1 MSTVLLKTKLHTPL
15 ARPELVAR
23 PLLIDRL
30 NEGLSRKLILVA
42 APAGYGKTTLVSSWA
57 TSCGQ
62 SVAWYSI
69 DDRDNEPTRFLAY
82 LIAAL
87 QTIEADVGQDIL
99 SALQSSQSSAIAD
112 WLPVLVNQLDCNTA
126 SFLLVLDD
134 YHLITTPAIHQALTF
149 LLEHQPSQMHVVIA
163 TRKDPPLPLP
173 RLRARDQLVELR
185 QADLR
190 FTAEETSAFLRRAT
204 GTKLSTEDVSTLVNH
219 TEGWIAGLQMAALTM
234 RNREDV
240 SRLIATFS
248 GSHEYIVDYFATEVL
263 DQQLEPIKAFLL
275 QTSLLDRLYGSLCDA
290 VTGQAD
296 GQHTLEQLQQ
306 ANLFV
311 ISLSDDRCCFRYHH
325 LFRDL
330 LLKQLHQEHSEIV
343 PELHRRASHW
353 CEEHDLIDDAIEH
366 ARAAHDEQRLGRLLE
381 AHAET
386 FFLRGEHVTLLRWIG
401 ALSGEERQARPALGI
416 LRAIMFSAAGL
427 NHEAALALSEVDQA
441 LSNLNEHVAQNRE
454 LLGRAAAAHAMVAT
468 AHEDPQ
474 TILRYARR
482 SLELASD
489 QSGWHSSVLLAS
501 SNAYCLLGDLAACV
515 EALST
520 GIEIATLRQS
530 HMLVLIERA
539 KLAQTYWMLG
549 HLQQAARVCQAGL
562 HYIDHW
568 GLAHSPNSDHILLT
582 WGAVLCEQ
590 GDLDRAAEFILRGL
604 ELCRSRQVVTN
615 EIFGYQSM
623 MRVCLAKHDLPGA
636 ERFLQQAE
644 ALIQAY
650 DLPIQHV
657 SPIIAVKARLL
668 IQQGRLAEAQH
679 ELRALDAQVDDQAPF
694 IQYGRVYLAQAQL
707 RIAQGDLPAA
717 EKSLER
723 LLKFSRAS
731 GQQRWL
737 IPFHILRAI
746 ILFARHDL
754 PQALSTLEVAFR
766 LAEPEGFIQEFLDEG
781 ESLLQLLHEAVRRKV
796 KPEFA
801 QQLLRRFSSDRAAEK
816 PIGLV
821 ESLSE
826 REIEVLQLVAE
837 GLSNQEIAAQLY
849 LSLRTI
855 KFHTSNIYGKLGV
868 KSRTEAIA
876 KARDLGLLSP

>member
-1 MSTVLLKTKLHTPL
+1 MSTVLLKTKLHIPL
-15 ARPELVAR
+15 TRPELVSR

-42 APAGYGKTTLVSSWA
+42 APAGYGKTTLLSSWV
-57 TSCGQ
+57 TSCAQ
-62 SVAWYSI
+62 PVAWYSI

-82 LIAAL
+82 VITAL
-87 QTIEADVGQDIL
+87 QTIAADVGQDIL
-99 SALQSSQSSAIAD
+99 SALQSSQSAAIAD
-112 WLPVLVNQLDCNTA
+112 WLPMLVNQLDNIATP
-126 SFLLVLDD
+126 FVLVLDD
-134 YHLITTPAIHQALTF
+134 YHLITTPAIQQALTF
-149 LLEHQPSQMHVVIA
+149 LLEHQPAQMHVVIA
-163 TRKDPPLPLP
+163 TRKDPALPLP

-190 FTAEETSAFLRRAT
+190 FTTVETAAFLRRAT
-204 GTKLSTEDVSTLVNH
+204 GTELSTEDIRALVGH
-219 TEGWIAGLQMAALTM
+219 TEGWIAGLQMAALSL

-240 SRLIATFS
+240 SRLIAAFG
-248 GSHEYIVDYFATEVL
+248 GSHEYIVDYFAAEVL
-263 DQQLEPIKAFLL
+263 DQQPEPIKNFLL
-275 QTSLLDRLYGSLCDA
+275 QTSVLDRLHGPLCDA

-296 GQHTLEQLQQ
+296 GQHTLEQLQH

-311 ISLSDDRCCFRYHH
+311 VPLDSDCCWYRYHH

-330 LLKQLHQEHSEIV
+330 LRKQLQQEHPAMM
-343 PELHRRASHW
+343 PELHSRASQW
-353 CEEHDLIDDAIEH
+353 CEKHDLIDEAIELALT
-366 ARAAHDEQRLGRLLE
+366 ARDEQRLGQLLD

-386 FFLRGEHVTLLRWIG
+386 YFLRGEHATLLRWIG
-401 ALSGEERQARPALGI
+401 VLSEEERRTRPALGI
-416 LRAIMFSAAGL
+416 LQAIMFSAAGM
-427 NHEAALALSEVDQA
+427 NREAAFALREVDLALSGLD
-441 LSNLNEHVAQNRE
+441 EHSSQNRE
-454 LLGRAAAAHAMVAT
+454 LLGRAAAAQAMVAT

-489 QSGWHSSVLLAS
+489 ESGWHSSVLLAS
-501 SNAYCLLGDLAACV
+501 SNAYFLLGDLTACV
-515 EALST
+515 TALST
-520 GIEIATLRQS
+520 GIEIATRRQS
-530 HMLVLIERA
+530 HLLVLIERA
-539 KLAQTYWMLG
+539 KLAQTYWMQG
-549 HLQQAARVCQAGL
+549 HLKQAEKVCQAGL
-562 HYIDHW
+562 RYVDHW
-568 GLAHSPNSDHILLT
+568 GLAHSPNSDHIFLT
-582 WGAVLCEQ
+582 WGAILCEQ

-615 EIFGYQSM
+615 ELFGYQSM

-644 ALIQAY
+644 AVIQAY

-657 SPIIAVKARLL
+657 TPIIAMKARLL
-668 IQQGRLAEAQH
+668 IQQGQLAEAQH
-679 ELRALDAQVDDQAPF
+679 ELRVLDAQVDEEAPF
-694 IQYGRVYLAQAQL
+694 TQYGRLYLAQSQL

-737 IPFHILRAI
+737 IPLHILRAM

-754 PQALSTLEVAFR
+754 PQALGTLEVAVR
-766 LAEPEGFIQEFLDEG
+766 LAEPEGFIQEFIDEG
-781 ESLLQLLHEAVRRKV
+781 DPLIQLLHEAVRRKV

-801 QQLLRRFSSDRAAEK
+801 QQLLWRFSSDRPVAK

-821 ESLSE
+821 EPLSE
-826 REIEVLQLVAE
+826 REIEVLQLVAD
-837 GLSNQEIAAQLY
+837 GLSNQEIAARLY

-868 KSRTEAIA
+868 KSRTEAVA
-876 KARDLGLLSP
+876 KARALGLLSP